1 VQYPDVALAMSR
13 VHRINWTRRMGT
25 YARAGIFV
33 PSTNAGAGAPRNNTQ
48 GFNMAVLTEEQAL
61 IRDQACAWAKDKAP
75 VSSFRALRDS
85 RSGQSFAPATWQAMV
100 DMGWSGILVPEQY
113 GGSNLGYLTFGLIL
127 EQLGRQLTA
136 SPLFASSLVGASA
149 LLLAGSAE
157 QKETLLP
164 GVVSGSAIVTLALE
178 ESARHQPEQAAMR
191 ADATGEGFVLNG
203 AKTFVAEGLCATH
216 FVVVARTAGKPGDAQ
231 GISLMLVPAATDG
244 IARVALPTMD
254 SRDHARVVFTDVH
267 VDGHAVLGSP
277 GDGLP
282 ALEAIL
288 DRARIGIAAEML
300 GTASQAF
307 DMTLDYLK
315 TRVQFGKVIGS
326 FQALGHRAAALFSLQ
341 EQSRSC
347 VEAALQA
354 VDAGA
359 RNVPELASLAKCQVG
374 KFLFQMSNEL
384 IQIHGGIGMT
394 DEFDAGL
401 YLKRA
406 RVLEASFGNRAYHRN
421 RYATLAG
428 F

>member
-1 VQYPDVALAMSR
+1 
-13 VHRINWTRRMGT
+13 
-25 YARAGIFV
+25 
-33 PSTNAGAGAPRNNTQ
+33 
-48 GFNMAVLTEEQAL
+48 MAVLTEEQTF
-61 IRDQACAWAKDKAP
+61 IKDQAAAWVADKAP

-85 RSGQSFAPATWQAMV
+85 KSGQAFLPETWQAMV
-100 DMGWSGILVPEQY
+100 AMGWSGILVPQQF
-113 GGSNLGYLTFGLIL
+113 GGSDLGYLTCGLIL

-149 LLLAGSAE
+149 LLLAGDSAQQE
-157 QKETLLP
+157 GLLP
-164 GVVSGSAIVTLALE
+164 GMVDGSVILTLALDE
-178 ESARHQPEQAAMR
+178 TSRHAPQHTALQARQSS
-191 ADATGEGFVLNG
+191 DGFSLTGH
-203 AKTFVAEGLCATH
+203 KTFVAEGMCATH
-216 FVVVARTAGKPGDAQ
+216 YVVAARTSGKAGDTQ
-231 GISLMLVPAATDG
+231 GISLFLVAANAQG
-244 IARVALPTMD
+244 LARTALPTVD
-254 SRDHARVVFTDVH
+254 SRDHAKLSFTEVQ
-267 VDGHAVLGSP
+267 VANTALLGSP
-277 GDGLP
+277 GEGTP
-282 ALEAIL
+282 VLEAIL
-288 DRARIGIAAEML
+288 DRARIGLAAEML

-326 FQALGHRAAALFSLQ
+326 FQALGHRAAALYSLM

-354 VDAGA
+354 LDANA
-359 RNVPELASLAKCQVG
+359 DNVPELASLAKCQVG

-421 RYATLAG
+421 RYATLMG